1 MNWCRR
7 HDIRQRFGAIGKR
20 GSIAVIERLWRT
32 LKEHWRAE
40 TSVPL
45 RHRSFQHE
53 LQFVISWYNG
63 HRPHMTLKAATPDEV
78 YYARRR
84 GCRQPRFEA
93 RLGWPRAAPCARPR
107 VLVKGQ
113 PGALLELS
121 VDFLGDR
128 RHLPL
133 VKLNRAA

>member
-7 HDIRQRFGAIGKR
+7 HDIRQRFGAIGNR
-20 GSIAVIERLWRT
+20 GSIAVIERLRRT
-32 LKEHWRAE
+32 LKEHLRAE

-78 YYARRR
+78 YFAHRRA
-84 GCRQPRFEA
+84 CRQPRFEP

-107 VLVKGQ
+107 VLVKWQ
-113 PGALLELS
+113 PGTLLELP

-128 RHLPL
+128 RHLPW
-133 VKLNRAA
+133 